1 MKVTE
6 NEMYV
11 LLFMHRKH
19 SKETVSEDQTV
30 KNNKLLREQS
40 GRVKRVPAWEAEI
53 IEKKQKEYAIKQ
65 ARKAAYCSNV
75 EVFGL
80 IKKSEKNLVMRYR
93 VVINIFFK
101 FSQINE
107 QFITVTATL
116 TISPLGL
123 LLE

>member
-1 MKVTE
+1 
-6 NEMYV
+6 
-11 LLFMHRKH
+11 
-19 SKETVSEDQTV
+19 
-30 KNNKLLREQS
+30 
-40 GRVKRVPAWEAEI
+40 
-53 IEKKQKEYAIKQ
+53 
-65 ARKAAYCSNV
+65 V

>member
-40 GRVKRVPAWEAEI
+40 ESVKRVPAWEAEI
-53 IEKKQKEYAIKQ
+53 IEK
-65 ARKAAYCSNV
+65 S
-75 EVFGL
+75 
-80 IKKSEKNLVMRYR
+80 KKSMLSSKRGKQHIVQMW
-93 VVINIFFK
+93 K
-101 FSQINE
+101 FS
-107 QFITVTATL
+107 V
-116 TISPLGL
+116 
-123 LLE
+123 